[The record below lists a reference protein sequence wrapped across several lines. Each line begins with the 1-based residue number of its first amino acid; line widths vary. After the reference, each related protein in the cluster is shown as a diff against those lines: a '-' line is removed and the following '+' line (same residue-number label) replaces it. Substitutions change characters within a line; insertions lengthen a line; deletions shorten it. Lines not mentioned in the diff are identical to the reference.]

1 VPGGGRVRLGPRF
14 ALMGETTTTE
24 GVLDYIM
31 RLKFVTLDGR
41 GARMTRLGRI
51 VLANS
56 AEIEDEADQPK
67 EILLAADDEWALRD
81 IIRTVR
87 NSGECLIVDPYCR
100 EPQLNELVRYT
111 PVTRVLVGQAVAGE
125 GFDLTLG
132 RVRPPRTLEVRV
144 SDAIHDR
151 HVIPDSGPVL
161 AFGMSLNGI
170 GGRKPTIVVTLSADL
185 SRRVLKKGA
194 VDGCPWRATK
204 IGCRSIGPLRFP
216 VLVVRSLRASD
227 PVIPLCFRGFR
238 GKRDRQGDGTANEN
252 GWARWLM
259 VGRWS
264 MSRP

>member
-1 VPGGGRVRLGPRF
+1 MQLLDEETMYVLRIVDYAERMGEPLSTEEFGGFAQGARRRTSTTRPAF

-51 VLANS
+51 VVANS

-67 EILLAADDEWALRD
+67 EILLAAADEWVLRD

-111 PVTRVLVGQAVAGE
+111 PVTRVLVGPVVAGE

-170 GGRKPTIVVTLSADL
+170 GGKKPTIVVTLSADL
-185 SRRVLKKGA
+185 SRA
-194 VDGCPWRATK
+194 VRDTYNELSKTAVPWA
-204 IGCRSIGPLRFP
+204 PP
-216 VLVVRSLRASD
+216 VEAEPKTD
-227 PVIPLCFRGFR
+227 PPEG
-238 GKRDRQGDGTANEN
+238 
-252 GWARWLM
+252 
-259 VGRWS
+259 
-264 MSRP
+264 